1 MSSVAPTVPTPVT
14 DDGAGSPTV
23 RARLRA
29 NRGLLLIGVLVV
41 LASVLLG
48 LARSSR
54 AAGLLDPDAT
64 DPSGSHAL
72 ATLLRE
78 QGVTVVRVTDTT
90 AAVSALRLAPD
101 ATLVVAP
108 SAPVSVRM
116 AAAVGSVAFR
126 RLVLVAPDPATLDVL
141 APWAVLQR
149 TELSTDEVQP
159 DCSWDVALRAGALP
173 PTGLGYSTTRTDADV
188 CWGGAVIDAPPG
200 DGLVTTTVLGSSP
213 ALTNASLADSG
224 NAAMALG
231 VLGRTATVVW
241 WLPSATDPLALPAE
255 QQPGIEDLVPSW
267 VGWALL
273 QLALAMLVVVW
284 WRGRRL
290 GRVVVEPLPVV
301 VRATESVEGR
311 ARLYRRG
318 HARGVAADALRE
330 AALARLRTRLSL
342 PRGADPQTVVAA
354 VAARTG
360 RTGADLTALLAPGL
374 DPTDDAGLT
383 RLVAELDTLENE
395 VRRS

>member
-108 SAPVSVRM
+108 SAPVSVRP
-116 AAAVGSVAFR
+116 AA
-126 RLVLVAPDPATLDVL
+126 
-141 APWAVLQR
+141 
-149 TELSTDEVQP
+149 
-159 DCSWDVALRAGALP
+159 RAGGP
-173 PTGLGYSTTRTDADV
+173 RSR
-188 CWGGAVIDAPPG
+188 
-200 DGLVTTTVLGSSP
+200 
-213 ALTNASLADSG
+213 
-224 NAAMALG
+224 
-231 VLGRTATVVW
+231 
-241 WLPSATDPLALPAE
+241 
-255 QQPGIEDLVPSW
+255 
-267 VGWALL
+267 
-273 QLALAMLVVVW
+273 
-284 WRGRRL
+284 
-290 GRVVVEPLPVV
+290 
-301 VRATESVEGR
+301 
-311 ARLYRRG
+311 
-318 HARGVAADALRE
+318 HA
-330 AALARLRTRLSL
+330 
-342 PRGADPQTVVAA
+342 
-354 VAARTG
+354 
-360 RTGADLTALLAPGL
+360 
-374 DPTDDAGLT
+374 
-383 RLVAELDTLENE
+383 
-395 VRRS
+395 